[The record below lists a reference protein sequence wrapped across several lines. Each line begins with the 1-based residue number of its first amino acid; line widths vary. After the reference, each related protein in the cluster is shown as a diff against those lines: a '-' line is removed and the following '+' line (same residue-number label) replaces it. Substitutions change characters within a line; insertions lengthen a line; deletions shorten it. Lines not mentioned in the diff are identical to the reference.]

1 MGGILFFA
9 SLIFEFLYC
18 QLLPRETWIQ
28 GKKKLTTKCSTEFLI
43 AKKGEDKVKERGNK
57 KIWRKKIFL
66 NWLLK
71 RLDDWQKLSS
81 LSKNIQ
87 NIQNY
92 LHIKDVT

>member
-57 KIWRKKIFL
+57 KNL
-66 NWLLK
+66 EE
-71 RLDDWQKLSS
+71 
-81 LSKNIQ
+81 KNIFK
-87 NIQNY
+87 
-92 LHIKDVT
+92 LAFKKT